1 MSRRESSITA
11 GLYERGSADRAG
23 HRSAAAGEPSGDTRR
38 VPSFRRFALPARVA
52 VTGAEGFIGSH
63 LVEGIVARGDA
74 VRAMVQ
80 YNSFDSRGWL
90 DALSPE
96 VLANVEAVPGDV
108 RDAGSVVGFLDGA
121 DLVFHLAALIAIPYS
136 YRAPRSYVET
146 NVLGTLNLLE
156 AARALETPRVV
167 HTSSSEVYGTAIR
180 VPIDESHPLQG
191 QSPYSATKI
200 GADKLAEAY
209 ALSFGLPVVTL
220 RPFNAFGP
228 RQSTRA
234 IVPTIVTQLAAGRR
248 DLQLGATDPTRD
260 LTYVTDTVDAFLA
273 VGSAPPE
280 SVVGRTFNAGSGRE
294 VSIGDLAGLIA
305 RLMDREEV
313 TVRRAPERLRPKD
326 SEVMRLL
333 SDSSRLRDATGWQP
347 RHSLEEGLAA
357 TIAWFSEPANLARY
371 PSAEYTL

>member
-1 MSRRESSITA
+1 
-11 GLYERGSADRAG
+11 
-23 HRSAAAGEPSGDTRR
+23 
-38 VPSFRRFALPARVA
+38 
-52 VTGAEGFIGSH
+52 
-63 LVEGIVARGDA
+63 
-74 VRAMVQ
+74 MVQ
-80 YNSFDSRGWL
+80 YNSFNSRGWL
-90 DALSPE
+90 DDLAPE
-96 VLANVEAVPGDV
+96 VLANVEVVPGDV
-108 RDAGSVVGFLDGA
+108 RDAGSVLGFLDGA

-146 NVLGTLNLLE
+146 NVLGTLNVLE

-167 HTSSSEVYGTAIR
+167 HTSTSEVYGTAIQ

-260 LTYVTDTVDAFLA
+260 LTYVTDTAEAFLA
-273 VGSAPPE
+273 VGTAPPE
-280 SVVGRTFNAGSGRE
+280 AVIGRVFNAGSGRE
-294 VSIGDLAGLIA
+294 VSIGDLAELIA
-305 RLMDREEV
+305 RLMGREM
-313 TVRRAPERLRPKD
+313 TVSLAPERLRPKD
-326 SEVMRLL
+326 SEVLRLL
-333 SDSSRLRDATGWQP
+333 SDSSRLRDHTGWQP
-347 RHSLEEGLAA
+347 RHSLEEGLMA

-371 PSAEYTL
+371 PSADYTL